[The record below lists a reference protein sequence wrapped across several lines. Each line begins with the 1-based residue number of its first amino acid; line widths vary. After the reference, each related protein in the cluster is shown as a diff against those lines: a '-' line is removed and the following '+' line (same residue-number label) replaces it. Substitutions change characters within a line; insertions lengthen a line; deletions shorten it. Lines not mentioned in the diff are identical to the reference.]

1 MSLKG
6 VIYGKEDDNIT
17 TTLPETPVVV
27 GELGGGEVGIPP
39 STHLSSEIWNSQRKV
54 EYYCCII
61 WHDPTTPF

>member
-27 GELGGGEVGIPP
+27 GELGGGEVDIPP
-39 STHLSSEIWNSQRKV
+39 STHLSSEIWNSQRKE